1 MELKTMKLHSLF
13 KGLNVEIIGDYQDI
27 QISGIAL
34 HTQDVLPG
42 YLFISYTGKF
52 IKEAKQNGAVAI
64 LTNCCVRLEQDVLQI
79 IAEDFSSIMLEIINR
94 YYPIYSNK
102 FIKIGITGTSGKTT
116 TSFLIQKILTSQ
128 EEHCGVIGSVGAYTR
143 NGVIPTRLTTPDCV
157 TVHRLLHTM
166 KKENTSYVAMEVSSH
181 GLDQD
186 RVMGVD
192 FSVAIF
198 TNFSHEHLDYHK
210 TMENYFFAKSKL
222 FEELRVDGIAIVN
235 KDDEKFENLCKK
247 INGRMI
253 TYGLQIDA
261 DIYASNINLSLDGT
275 SFSVEFAGEI
285 EYIDSSLI
293 GLFNVYNI
301 LAALGAGIACGISLQ
316 ESLRRLRG
324 YKQFFGRMERIF
336 SDNSSSPFIFLDYAH
351 KPHALLQV
359 LQTLS
364 QFQYGQLI
372 IIFGCGG
379 ERDREKRPLMAQIA
393 EKYADKIFITTDNPR
408 RENPDTIIEEIMQ
421 GFTNLSKVCIDKD
434 RRSAIRKGIKFG
446 KKGDIVLI
454 AGRGNE
460 TIQIFSNHTCD
471 LQDREVIHEFLSQNL

>member
-13 KGLNVEIIGDYQDI
+13 EGLNAEIIGDHQDI
-27 QISGIAL
+27 EIYGIAL

-42 YLFISYTGKF
+42 YLFISHTGKF
-52 IKEAKQNGAVAI
+52 IKEAKKNGAIAI
-64 LTNCCVRLEQDVLQI
+64 LTNCCVCLEQNVLQI
-79 IAEDFSSIMLEIINR
+79 IAEDFNSIMLEIINR
-94 YYPIYSNK
+94 YYPIYSNN
-102 FIKIGITGTSGKTT
+102 FLKIGITGTSGKTT
-116 TSFLIQKILTSQ
+116 TSFLIQKILTSKEQ
-128 EEHCGVIGSVGAYTR
+128 HCGVIGSVGAYTR
-143 NGVIPTRLTTPDCV
+143 NRVIPTRLTTPDCV

-166 KKENTSYVAMEVSSH
+166 KRENTSYVAMEVSSH

-186 RVMGVD
+186 RVIGVD
-192 FSVAIF
+192 FSVAVF

-210 TMENYFFAKSKL
+210 TMENYFLAKCKL
-222 FEELRVDGIAIVN
+222 FEELRVDGIAIIN
-235 KDDEKFENLCKK
+235 KDDKKFESLCKK
-247 INGRMI
+247 INGRII

-261 DIYASNINLSLDGT
+261 DIYASNINLSLNGT

-301 LAALGAGIACGISLQ
+301 LAALAAGIACGISLQ
-316 ESLRRLRG
+316 ESSRSLRG

-351 KPHALLQV
+351 KPHALSQV

-408 RENPDTIIEEIMQ
+408 GENPDTIIEEIMQ
-421 GFTNLSKVCIDKD
+421 GFTNLSKVCVDKD

-471 LQDREVIHEFLSQNL
+471 LQDREIIHEFLSQNL